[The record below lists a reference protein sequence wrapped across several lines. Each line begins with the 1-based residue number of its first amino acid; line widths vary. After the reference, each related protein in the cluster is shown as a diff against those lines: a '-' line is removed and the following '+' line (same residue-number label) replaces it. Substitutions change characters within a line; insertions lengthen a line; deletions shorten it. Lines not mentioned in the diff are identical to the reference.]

1 MEINWN
7 KILCDLEQCIKNLYE
22 YVIEEDFGASIS
34 MGTYLTVIL
43 SILMVYGIFLSF
55 LQYAAKEYSSS
66 LWYMGRDLYKEHLFS
81 TNKIMKNLVNWK
93 YVVCLCLIGI
103 LPIGAKIAVIGA
115 KSQLGHN
122 LLLVIWMVINLI
134 VAGIFTFAFFKCART
149 LIRLMNTKEQSIL
162 KWETLAYN
170 RRYIERCRKKGKID
184 ADEFTDRISIICK
197 YWNEEELLKK
207 GKNVYNYDS
216 DYLNLINQL
225 IDFYGK
231 KRTRNIDRIRKGKTG
246 KEEKGILYNL
256 RLEIDV
262 LNRMC
267 EVAGKKDIELY
278 EFMEFVL
285 KRNTLLKNGI
295 EIYSRSIVNN
305 ELFDFDKRNL
315 EELIS
320 AYFEIYNYY
329 LKNYKEHNWKM
340 DELMQ
345 QLYDDFRFFVEL
357 GRDEVYECASWE
369 VNRIFEKNIDLAV
382 EEKNEN
388 ALNTIYHAFSRD
400 SETKSWFIDWLDSYV
415 EDNKADMEVLKKTIN
430 RIGAEERVYI
440 LLHLF
445 FYYSIY
451 DFRFAWKYFDINLLR
466 GLVDCGESLRKEME
480 KSRDYLIEELK
491 KPMNMWRFNNNMYVK
506 LLEYM
511 QLPMNMA
518 HLALVKEENEINYCY
533 YFALRVVCWKEH
545 NGYPSYEIKDLE
557 MQRELLTFV
566 SVHPEFFD
574 DRDFRDFYVKIRR
587 ENYRK
592 IELGREMNRYT
603 IQELVVGDF
612 RINELWLK
620 ELIRENKSPVSD
632 AFNYLLLSCASS
644 YEYEYLE
651 RWIKTKLSYYLKEYD
666 GDKEAYIS
674 MLLEIYER
682 YKIGKSRHFEAKLRE
697 LFL

>member
-7 KILCDLEQCIKNLYE
+7 KILCDLEQCIKNLQE
-22 YVIEEDFGASIS
+22 YVIEGDFGASIS

-55 LQYAAKEYSSS
+55 LQYATKEYSSP
-66 LWYMGRDLYKEHLFS
+66 LWYMGRDLYKEHLFA
-81 TNKIMKNLVNWK
+81 TNQKMLNLVDQK
-93 YVVCLCLIGI
+93 YVVCLCLIWI
-103 LPIGAKIAVIGA
+103 LPIGAKFLVIGA
-115 KSQLGHN
+115 KSQLLHN
-122 LLLVIWMVINLI
+122 ILLAMWMVINLF
-134 VAGIFTFAFFKCART
+134 VAGIYAIVFVKCARA
-149 LIRLMNTKEQSIL
+149 LIRSMNSKEKSIL
-162 KWETLAYN
+162 KSEASAYN
-170 RRYIERCRKKGKID
+170 NRYMKRCRKMD
-184 ADEFTDRISIICK
+184 ADEFVDRIRVICK
-197 YWNEEELLKK
+197 YWNEDEKSET
-207 GKNVYNYDS
+207 GNYTYNYDS
-216 DYLNLINQL
+216 DYLNLINRL

-256 RLEIDV
+256 RLEINV
-262 LNRMC
+262 FNRIC
-267 EVAGKKDIELY
+267 EVARKKDVELY
-278 EFMEFVL
+278 EFMQFIL

-295 EIYSRSIVNN
+295 AIYSRSIVHD
-305 ELFDFDKRNL
+305 ELYDFDKRNL

-345 QLYDDFRFFVEL
+345 QLHDDFRFFAEL
-357 GRDEVYECASWE
+357 GKDEVYKCASWE
-369 VNRIFEKNIDLAV
+369 VNRVFEKNIDLAV

-388 ALNTIYHAFSRD
+388 ALSTIYYTFSRD
-400 SETKSWFIDWLDSYV
+400 LETKRWFIRWLDSYV
-415 EDNKADMEVLKKTIN
+415 EDNRADMEVLEKTIN
-430 RIGAEERVYI
+430 RIGTEERVYI

-451 DFRFAWKYFDINLLR
+451 DFRFTWKYFDINLLR
-466 GLVDCGESLRKEME
+466 GLVDCRESLRKEME
-480 KSRDYLIEELK
+480 KSKDHLIEELK

-511 QLPMNMA
+511 QQPMNME
-518 HLALVKEENEINYCY
+518 HLALVKEENEIDYKY

-545 NGYPSYEIKDLE
+545 NGYQSYEIKDSK

-587 ENYRK
+587 ENYQK
-592 IELGREMNRYT
+592 IELGEEMYGYT
-603 IQELVVGDF
+603 IEELVLGDF
-612 RINELWLK
+612 RINEQWIK
-620 ELIRENKSPVSD
+620 ELIRDNRGPLRN
-632 AFNYLLLSCASS
+632 AFNYLVLSCASS

-651 RWIKTKLSYYLKEYD
+651 QWIKTKLPYYLKEYD

-682 YKIGKSRHFEAKLRE
+682 YRIGKSRKFEAKLRE
-697 LFL
+697 LCL